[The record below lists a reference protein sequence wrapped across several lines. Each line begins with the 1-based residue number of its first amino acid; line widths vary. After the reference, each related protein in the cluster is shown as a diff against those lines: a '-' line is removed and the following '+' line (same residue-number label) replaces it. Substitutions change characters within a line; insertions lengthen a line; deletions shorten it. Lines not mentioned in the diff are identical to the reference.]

1 MRRFEP
7 AAACDLSSCY
17 GEAASSGSGSQSYL
31 DQGSALLE
39 QYAPALKTL
48 LFDEDP
54 RIEYAKKK
62 KELDNYVASY
72 KLATNNFTRNAYAKN
87 IQTLQAELAG
97 LQLQIDEQDTAE
109 RTKQFGK
116 VAGIAFVVSGIV
128 GVLLVGNYFIA
139 KTRVESEKAETE
151 RWRRRHENGNRSG
164 AST

>member
-7 AAACDLSSCY
+7 AASCDLAACY
-17 GEAASSGSGSQSYL
+17 GDAAAGSSTGSQSYL

-54 RIEYAKKK
+54 RIEYGKKK

-72 KLATNNFTRNAYAKN
+72 KLTTNNFTRNAYAQK

-97 LQLQIDEQDTAE
+97 LKLQIEEQDSAE

-116 VAGIAFVVSGIV
+116 VAGIAFVVGGIV
-128 GVLLVGNYFIA
+128 TVLLVGNLFLA
-139 KTRVESEKAETE
+139 KARVESEKAETE
-151 RWRRRHENGNRSG
+151 RWRRKHG
-164 AST
+164 ASA